1 MPSAAPNARDWGRL
15 SQQSLVA
22 IAIVLVIG
30 SLHVAKSAVVPIL
43 FAIFLA
49 MLLAPAVA
57 LVRRVGVP
65 RAIAAGIV
73 VISLVTVV
81 GLGLNA
87 TWRPARD
94 WLDAAP
100 QTMRTLERKL
110 RPITRFIAKVESVSE
125 QAERVTDPSATKSGT
140 QAPATTAGK
149 KSTIAN
155 TQEWAIAIL
164 TTLMVTYFLLAAG
177 PSLLMKIE
185 TTQGA
190 REPNTRLLRV
200 VTAISD
206 DLSRYFATITLINLI
221 LGIATTVTM
230 YWLGMPNPLLWGVVA
245 FVLNY
250 VPYAGSAATLVLLTV
265 VAVVSFDGLGKAL
278 AVAGS
283 YLVLTTVEGQVVQP
297 ILVGRRL
304 DVSPL
309 FVFLSLWFGGW
320 LWGIAGVAL
329 AVPLLVAAKALRLEL
344 RASEEPTAA
353 AQPGGRKSTVRSR
366 AAELLAAGTA
376 HLHARGDAGHRV
388 VADHQAP
395 GAPL

>member
-125 QAERVTDPSATKSGT
+125 QAERVTDPGATKSGT

>member
-1 MPSAAPNARDWGRL
+1 MPIAAPNARDWGRR
-15 SQQSLVA
+15 SQQSLVV
-22 IAIVLVIG
+22 IAAVLAIG
-30 SLHVAKSAVVPIL
+30 SLHLAKSAVVPIL
-43 FAIFLA
+43 FAVFLA

-73 VISLVTVV
+73 VVSLVAVV

-110 RPITRFIAKVESVSE
+110 RPVTRFIAKVESVSE
-125 QAERVTDPSATKSGT
+125 QAERVTDPGATRNDAT
-140 QAPATTAGK
+140 APATAAEK
-149 KSTIAN
+149 KSAIVN
-155 TQEWAIAIL
+155 TQEWLIAIL

-185 TTQGA
+185 ATQRA
-190 REPNTRLLRV
+190 RQPNTRLLRV
-200 VTAISD
+200 VTAISN
-206 DLSRYFATITLINLI
+206 DLSRYFATITLINVM

-250 VPYAGSAATLVLLTV
+250 VPYAGPAATLVLLTV

-278 AVAGS
+278 AVAGC
-283 YLVLTTVEGQVVQP
+283 YLVLTAFEGQVVQP

-309 FVFLSLWFGGW
+309 VVFLSLWFGGW

-329 AVPLLVAAKALRLEL
+329 AVPLLVAGKALRLEL
-344 RASEEPTAA
+344 RASEPTDA
-353 AQPGGRKSTVRSR
+353 AQPDGRESTVRSR

-376 HLHARGDAGHRV
+376 HLHRRGGWR
-388 VADHQAP
+388 QSP
-395 GAPL
+395 

>member
-1 MPSAAPNARDWGRL
+1 L

-125 QAERVTDPSATKSGT
+125 QAERVTDPGATTSGT

>member
-1 MPSAAPNARDWGRL
+1 MPIAAPNARDWGRR
-15 SQQSLVA
+15 SQQSLVV

-30 SLHVAKSAVVPIL
+30 SLHLAKSAVVPIL
-43 FAIFLA
+43 FAVFLA

-57 LVRRVGVP
+57 LVRRLGVP
-65 RAIAAGIV
+65 RAMAAGIV
-73 VISLVTVV
+73 VVSLVAVV

-110 RPITRFIAKVESVSE
+110 RPVTRFIAKVESVSE
-125 QAERVTDPSATKSGT
+125 QAERVTDPGATKSGT
-140 QAPATTAGK
+140 KAPATTAEK

-155 TQEWAIAIL
+155 TQAWRFAIL

-177 PSLLMKIE
+177 PSLLVKIE
-185 TTQGA
+185 STPA
-190 REPNTRLLRV
+190 SRKPSTRLLRV
-200 VTAISD
+200 ATAISD
-206 DLSRYFATITLINLI
+206 DLSRYFATVTLINLV

-250 VPYAGSAATLVLLTV
+250 VPYAGSAATLALLTV

-278 AVAGS
+278 AVAGC

-320 LWGIAGVAL
+320 LWGIAAWRSPCHCSWRPRRFDWNSANPIG
-329 AVPLLVAAKALRLEL
+329 P
-344 RASEEPTAA
+344 
-353 AQPGGRKSTVRSR
+353 SR
-366 AAELLAAGTA
+366 AAGWS
-376 HLHARGDAGHRV
+376 RIG
-388 VADHQAP
+388 
-395 GAPL
+395 GAVSRR

>member
-1 MPSAAPNARDWGRL
+1 MPIAAPHARDWGRR
-15 SQQSLVA
+15 SQQSLVV
-22 IAIVLVIG
+22 IAVVLVIG
-30 SLHVAKSAVVPIL
+30 LLHLAKSAVVPIL
-43 FAIFLA
+43 FAVFLA
-49 MLLAPAVA
+49 MLLTPATT
-57 LVRRVGVP
+57 LVRRLGVP
-65 RAIAAGIV
+65 RTLAAGIV
-73 VISLVTVV
+73 VASLIAVV

-110 RPITRFIAKVESVSE
+110 RPVTRLIAKVESVSE
-125 QAERVTDPSATKSGT
+125 QAERVTDPGANKDGVK
-140 QAPATTAGK
+140 APATTAER

-155 TQEWAIAIL
+155 TQEWLVAIL

-177 PSLLMKIE
+177 PSLLLKIE
-185 TTQGA
+185 ATQGV
-190 REPNTRLLRV
+190 REANTRLLRLA
-200 VTAISD
+200 TAISD
-206 DLSRYFATITLINLI
+206 DLSRYFATITLINLM
-221 LGIATTVTM
+221 LGVATTATM

-344 RASEEPTAA
+344 GAPEPTDAPR
-353 AQPGGRKSTVRSR
+353 PGGRESTVRSR

-376 HLHARGDAGHRV
+376 HLHARNRGGQR
-388 VADHQAP
+388 P
-395 GAPL
+395 GEG